1 MSLEDPA
8 KEVVEHVVDASSK
21 KTLTNLLFLL
31 ILSEVGIAT
40 FTVAYILDD
49 WTGNFNDLEVRTE
62 RVEERADCLT
72 IHHWTGDDE
81 FEGC

>member
-1 MSLEDPA
+1 MKEEA
-8 KEVVEHVVDASSK
+8 KEVVEHVVDQSSK
-21 KTLTNLLFLL
+21 KTLTSLLFLL
-31 ILSEVGIAT
+31 ILSEIGIAT

-49 WTGNFNDLEVRTE
+49 WTGNFNDLEERTAV
-62 RVEERADCLT
+62 VEERTNCLT

>member
-1 MSLEDPA
+1 MKEEA

-21 KTLTNLLFLL
+21 KTLVNLLFLL
-31 ILSEVGIAT
+31 ILSEIGIAT

-49 WTGNFNDLEVRTE
+49 WTGNFNDLEERTA
-62 RVEERADCLT
+62 VLEERANCLT
-72 IHHWTGDDE
+72 IHHWTGDSE

>member
-1 MSLEDPA
+1 MSLEDPV

-31 ILSEVGIAT
+31 ILSEVGIAA

-49 WTGNFNDLEVRTE
+49 WTGNFNDLESRTE
-62 RVEERADCLT
+62 RMEVRADCLT
-72 IHHWTGDDE
+72 VHHWTGDDE